1 VDAVRAAEV
10 ETRRTEAFLGELSER
25 LEALDLHM
33 QGEQRR
39 RGEARERAAAL
50 GRTMRSEVGGLSQT
64 LRQDGDL
71 RTLRQSLAK
80 TLDRIQR
87 SVQQHL
93 DHEEVLRRQAEERE
107 GRLTD
112 MLHQVER
119 RTEELQREVASSQQM
134 ARQDSLTGLPNRR
147 AYEER
152 LEQEHARWR
161 RFGGR
166 LSLLVWDVDN
176 FKTVN
181 DTYGHKAGDRALQLI
196 AATLQ
201 QRLRETDFLARLGGE
216 EFVVLLIG
224 AEVADAYKVA
234 EAMREAVASAGL
246 HSNNKPV
253 ALTVS
258 GGLSQFADGDD
269 PVRVF
274 QRADEALYR
283 AKRAGKNRC
292 EVN

>member
-1 VDAVRAAEV
+1 
-10 ETRRTEAFLGELSER
+10 
-25 LEALDLHM
+25 
-33 QGEQRR
+33 
-39 RGEARERAAAL
+39 
-50 GRTMRSEVGGLSQT
+50 
-64 LRQDGDL
+64 
-71 RTLRQSLAK
+71 
-80 TLDRIQR
+80 
-87 SVQQHL
+87 VQQHL

-119 RTEELQREVASSQQM
+119 HTEELQREVATSQQM

-152 LEQEHARWR
+152 LEQEYARWR

-176 FKTVN
+176 FKAVN

-201 QRLRETDFLARLGGE
+201 QRLRETDFMARIGGE
-216 EFVVLLIG
+216 EFVVMFIG
-224 AEVADAYKVA
+224 AEAPDAYKVA
-234 EAMREAVASAGL
+234 ETMREAVASAGL
-246 HSNNKPV
+246 HSNNTPV

-258 GGLSQFADGDD
+258 GGLSQFADSDD